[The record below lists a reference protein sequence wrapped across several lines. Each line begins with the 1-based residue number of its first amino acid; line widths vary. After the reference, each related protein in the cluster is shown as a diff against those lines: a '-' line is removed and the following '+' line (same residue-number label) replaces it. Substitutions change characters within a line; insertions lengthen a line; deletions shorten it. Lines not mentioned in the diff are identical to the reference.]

1 MMSKPLT
8 ELQGAVLQEK
18 VQSDVIAAEFPTM
31 TEAERKAQLKAEL
44 SEKLRIARVERAFE
58 KMQRRGYI
66 YVIGSECGKYPYKIG
81 LSKSPPARRLNDLQ
95 TSHWAN
101 LKVYYESPQI
111 SYIELVEKALHD
123 KFRKKH
129 VRGEWFNLTKR
140 DITYIAKNILVVA
153 AEVAAKLQE
162 REQKRKENLRTRCGL
177 SNEYRER
184 EMFNLKNDDEYYL
197 FSRNLPPY
205 LMEKNCPKYI
215 SPIGLGSLRK
225 VVTKAIERSN
235 AAYKKKNP
243 RLDYMNYTWYKH
255 VRSDYL

>member
-1 MMSKPLT
+1 MMLKPSANV
-8 ELQGAVLQEK
+8 QAAALQEK
-18 VQSDVIAAEFPTM
+18 AQSDVIAAEFPPM

-44 SEKLRIARVERAFE
+44 SEKLRIAREEREFE
-58 KMQRRGYI
+58 RMRRMGYI

-101 LKVYYESPQI
+101 LKIYYESPQV

-123 KFRKKH
+123 KFKKKR

-140 DITYIAKNILVVA
+140 DITYIENNILVVA
-153 AEVAAKLQE
+153 AEIAAKLQKH
-162 REQKRKENLRTRCGL
+162 EQKKKEKLKARCGL
-177 SNEYRER
+177 SNEYKER

-205 LMEKNCPKYI
+205 LMEKDCPKYI
-215 SPIGLGSLRK
+215 SLIGLGPLRK
-225 VVTKAIERSN
+225 VVIKAVERSN
-235 AAYKKKNP
+235 EAYKKKNSK
-243 RLDYMNYTWYKH
+243 LASIYYSWYKH
-255 VRSDYL
+255 NRSEYI